1 MNRFRPVR
9 KVRQTAQPCL
19 HGGAWPALCRHA
31 GDACLPGCGGF
42 PAHLRFRQASGACAG
57 RGMATP
63 GRDPRGQGAPPRLE
77 RLLPRVWAPSGAVL
91 SSAVLFDVGSAG
103 IWEAGPG
110 CASLPARGPVR
121 RLQRGTWK
129 EGRIGRGKDLG
140 RSRKGCQGILLQL
153 EIFSAEQMPLACAV
167 EERLA
172 SALVSS
178 CRAGFRL
185 IQAPC
190 CPDRGD

>member
-1 MNRFRPVR
+1 MAEPGRRCAVSGRCMPSGMR
-9 KVRQTAQPCL
+9 GLPGTSALQAGLRR
-19 HGGAWPALCRHA
+19 LCRE
-31 GDACLPGCGGF
+31 GDG
-42 PAHLRFRQASGACAG
+42 CAG
-57 RGMATP
+57 
-63 GRDPRGQGAPPRLE
+63 QGSTGAGCPPPRLE

-121 RLQRGTWK
+121 RLRRGTWK

-178 CRAGFRL
+178 CRAGLRL